1 MSDRLNGVVTFVHAV
16 EAGSFAL
23 AAERMHLSR
32 SAVGKTIARLE
43 QRLGVRLFQRTTR
56 RQSLTD
62 AGHAYYERCVR
73 ALAELDAGAAMLDAG
88 QREPSGRLRV
98 SAPVLFGRQCVAP
111 LLTPLLH
118 AWPRLGIDLSFNDR
132 PVDLVAEGFDLA
144 IRIGPLADTPNLAAR
159 RLGSQHMAICAAPA
173 YLAERGTPAS
183 VAQMAG
189 HAGIVYSHGGRDS
202 VWRVRDGD
210 GLVREVERDIRLRLD
225 DLQAIVDAA
234 VAGAGLAWL
243 PCWLVTPYVQRGELV
258 LVMDAERVVGHD
270 IHAIWP
276 ATPYLPPRTRVAIDA
291 LAAGLPAQL
300 GK

>member
-1 MSDRLNGVVTFVHAV
+1 L
-16 EAGSFAL
+16 
-23 AAERMHLSR
+23 
-32 SAVGKTIARLE
+32 
-43 QRLGVRLFQRTTR
+43 
-56 RQSLTD
+56 
-62 AGHAYYERCVR
+62 
-73 ALAELDAGAAMLDAG
+73 
-88 QREPSGRLRV
+88 
-98 SAPVLFGRQCVAP
+98 
-111 LLTPLLH
+111 
-118 AWPRLGIDLSFNDR
+118 
-132 PVDLVAEGFDLA
+132 
-144 IRIGPLADTPNLAAR
+144 
-159 RLGSQHMAICAAPA
+159 A

-210 GLVREVERDIRLRLD
+210 GLVREVERNIRLRLD

>member
-98 SAPVLFGRQCVAP
+98 SAPVLF
-111 LLTPLLH
+111 
-118 AWPRLGIDLSFNDR
+118 
-132 PVDLVAEGFDLA
+132 
-144 IRIGPLADTPNLAAR
+144 
-159 RLGSQHMAICAAPA
+159 
-173 YLAERGTPAS
+173 
-183 VAQMAG
+183 
-189 HAGIVYSHGGRDS
+189 
-202 VWRVRDGD
+202 
-210 GLVREVERDIRLRLD
+210 
-225 DLQAIVDAA
+225 
-234 VAGAGLAWL
+234 
-243 PCWLVTPYVQRGELV
+243 
-258 LVMDAERVVGHD
+258 
-270 IHAIWP
+270 
-276 ATPYLPPRTRVAIDA
+276 
-291 LAAGLPAQL
+291 
-300 GK
+300 